1 MLTAAIATYADD
13 ATERDMASTSAAAAV
28 TARDRGTENSAH
40 VIVAVTMGNEKNTA
54 GGAKA
59 TAASHY
65 SSECSS
71 GMGGREDEHKNIGPS
86 RRVHNGFFLSFR
98 TLYLQSTLT
107 EISVAPPSFSQ
118 GAQPSQAHR

>member
-1 MLTAAIATYADD
+1 
-13 ATERDMASTSAAAAV
+13 
-28 TARDRGTENSAH
+28 
-40 VIVAVTMGNEKNTA
+40 VIVAVTMGSEKNTA

-107 EISVAPPSFSQ
+107 EISVAPPSFTQ

>member
-1 MLTAAIATYADD
+1 MKELPNHE
-13 ATERDMASTSAAAAV
+13 ERESDYKESRVAKPKVM
-28 TARDRGTENSAH
+28 
-40 VIVAVTMGNEKNTA
+40 VILRQLQAEAPTDIFLA
-54 GGAKA
+54 
-59 TAASHY
+59 
-65 SSECSS
+65 
-71 GMGGREDEHKNIGPS
+71 EDEHKNIGPS